1 MAKIKVNE
9 NIYNGEKFHHTQYF
23 YMCLGCGYE
32 HCFALRKDGG
42 HHEFNMDLD
51 KPTVFPSLL
60 ENRNPNRVCHSFM
73 KDGKIQYLG
82 DCHHSLAG
90 QTIEL
95 PEIN

>member
-1 MAKIKVNE
+1 MAKIRVNE
-9 NIYNGEKFHHTQYF
+9 NIHNGEKFHHTQYF

-42 HHEFNMDLD
+42 HHEFNMDLN
-51 KPTVFPSLL
+51 KPTVSPSLL
-60 ENRNPNRVCHSFM
+60 QNFTLGKTCHSFM
-73 KDGKIQYLG
+73 KNGMIQYLG
-82 DCHHSLAG
+82 DCHHHLAG